1 MILVISRCSGDY
13 IDSIDL
19 TPLEIIYPEHHPFIL
34 LQITD
39 DTTQRVLILCL
50 QEVKREIIFPHAQLM
65 ILRKREELQPRIQA
79 HLLSVINKIHALL
92 RHLGVLRYTDA
103 LALLQRRTHIIL
115 HD

>member
-1 MILVISRCSGDY
+1 MTLVISRCSGDY

-39 DTTQRVLILCL
+39 DITRRVLILCL

-79 HLLSVINKIHALL
+79 HLL
-92 RHLGVLRYTDA
+92 
-103 LALLQRRTHIIL
+103 
-115 HD
+115 